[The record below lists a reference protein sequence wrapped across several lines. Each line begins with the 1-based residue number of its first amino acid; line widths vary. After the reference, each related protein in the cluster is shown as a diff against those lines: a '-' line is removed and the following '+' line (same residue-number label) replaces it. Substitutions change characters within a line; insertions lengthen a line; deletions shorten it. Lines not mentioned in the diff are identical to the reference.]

1 MSPLH
6 RIQFLSI
13 AVAGV
18 LVALTAPSTSAR
30 ADELVQNLGPVGPY
44 EPILA
49 SAGNK
54 RLIAFFV
61 PDSDHCAVNV
71 VVWNNADPNGLVA
84 RFWPDTASSA
94 ERVLI
99 RLNPGQF
106 FQLNS
111 IEDEGFSLKCGGGA
125 ASLALVG
132 ASRFVAAGMTQ

>member
-1 MSPLH
+1 MSPTH
-6 RIQFLSI
+6 RTHFLSI

-18 LVALTAPSTSAR
+18 LVALTATSTSVH

-49 SAGNK
+49 PAGNK

-61 PDSDHCAVNV
+61 PDSGHCAVDA

-84 RFWPDTASSA
+84 KFWPDTAYSA

-99 RLNPGQF
+99 RLDPGQF
-106 FQLNS
+106 VRLNS
-111 IEDEGFSLKCGGGA
+111 VEDEGLSLKCGGGA
-125 ASLALVG
+125 ATLALVG
-132 ASRFVAAGMTQ
+132 ASRFVAAGMTH

>member
-18 LVALTAPSTSAR
+18 LVALTAASTSVR

-49 SAGNK
+49 PAGNK

-61 PDSDHCAVNV
+61 PDSGHCVVDA

-84 RFWPDTASSA
+84 KFWPDTAYSA
-94 ERVLI
+94 ERVRI
-99 RLNPGQF
+99 RLDQGQF

-111 IEDEGFSLKCGGGA
+111 VEDEGLSLQCSDRA
-125 ASLALVG
+125 ATLALVG
-132 ASRFVAAGMTQ
+132 ASRFIAAGMTQ

>member
-18 LVALTAPSTSAR
+18 LVALTAASTSVR

-99 RLNPGQF
+99 MLNPGQF
-106 FQLNS
+106 VQLNS
-111 IEDEGFSLKCGGGA
+111 IEDQGLSLKCGGGA

>member
-18 LVALTAPSTSAR
+18 LVALTAASTSVR

-49 SAGNK
+49 LAGNK

-61 PDSDHCAVNV
+61 PDADHCAVNV

-106 FQLNS
+106 VQLNS
-111 IEDEGFSLKCGGGA
+111 IEDEGLSLKCGGGA

>member
-18 LVALTAPSTSAR
+18 LVALTAASTSAR

-111 IEDEGFSLKCGGGA
+111 IEDEGLSLKCGGGA

>member
-18 LVALTAPSTSAR
+18 LVALTAASTAAR

-111 IEDEGFSLKCGGGA
+111 IEDEGLSLKCGGGA